1 MANTLETVRDALGKI
16 VDHTAGYVTWSEA
29 KIVANTA
36 YQKIL
41 NANEW
46 SWTVQGGH
54 AIQTVAAYTTG
65 TVTVTK
71 DSKTITGSGTTF
83 TAEMVGRFF
92 AGPNG
97 TYIEIAAFAS
107 TTEVTLKHD
116 YVAATESG
124 ASYSI
129 WKNRFS
135 LPDDVRQVLSLSAP
149 SWSLEERTW
158 ASVDQLDQDRDRTGT
173 PIYYYYTGRDSSGN
187 VEIGLWPVPVT
198 QMHLPLIGMAEKHE
212 LSLTDVLG
220 EVSPVLLDLARWEG
234 LELAAVKAAV
244 QKENQLS
251 SQFRAL
257 ANDYAQ
263 SYSMSLEQLAFKD
276 LSRWGRDERAPRS
289 GSQGLAGRTDLDLG
303 Y

>member
-1 MANTLETVRDALGKI
+1 MANTLETVRDSLGKI
-16 VDHTAGYVTWSEA
+16 TAHTAGYVTWSEA

-54 AIQTVAAYTTG
+54 AIQTVAEYTTG

-71 DSKTITGSGTTF
+71 DSKTVTGSGTTF
-83 TAEMVGRFF
+83 TAALVGRFF
-92 AGPNG
+92 GGPNDS
-97 TYIEIAAFAS
+97 YIEIAAFVS

-116 YVAATESG
+116 YVGATKSG
-124 ASYSI
+124 ASYSV

-158 ASVDQLDQDRDRTGT
+158 ANVDTVDQDRSTTGE
-173 PIYYYYTGRDSSGN
+173 PVYYYYTGRDSSGN
-187 VEIGLWPVPVT
+187 VEIGLWPIPVT
-198 QMHLPLIGMAEKHE
+198 QLHLPLIGMAEKHE
-212 LSLTDVLG
+212 LSLSDVLG
-220 EVSPVLLDLARWEG
+220 EVSPVLLDLARWEVM
-234 LELAAVKAAV
+234 LLASVKAAV
-244 QKENQLS
+244 QKDNQLA
-251 SQFRAL
+251 SQFRAV
-257 ANDYAQ
+257 ANDYGQ

-276 LSRWGRDERAPRS
+276 LGRWGRDERAPRS
-289 GSQGLAGRTDLDLG
+289 VSHGLAGRTNLDLG